1 MDSSSWALFHGLFFS
16 WTLLFMDSFLLLLL
30 QTALQSLLVG
40 AIRHSNKLDVTTW
53 NIPAAGAAAGDESSS
68 PVIFETECTLED
80 VSELIGRSL
89 TVHETEKATSPTIAM
104 AVCGLANPTSCFSSA
119 KHSSLKCDST
129 IQKNDGP
136 GSTSIDTPS
145 PSKANGVMGG
155 RQFRLHTVVA
165 GLVVGLLFSVL
176 LL

>member
-1 MDSSSWALFHGLFFS
+1 ML
-16 WTLLFMDSFLLLLL
+16 FLLTSCLF

-53 NIPAAGAAAGDESSS
+53 NVPAAAAGDESSS

-80 VSELIGRSL
+80 VSELVGRSL
-89 TVHETEKATSPTIAM
+89 TVHATEKATSPTIAM

-119 KHSSLKCDST
+119 THSSLRCDST
-129 IQKNDGP
+129 VQTNDGP

-145 PSKANGVMGG
+145 PSKANGVVGT
-155 RQFRLHTVVA
+155 RRLHVVVA